1 MKTMFSL
8 LLLLVLNFSAFA
20 QEQTLFEGSIEHGG
34 FGGPAIQF
42 TSINDKLGVLVGG
55 GGGWIVNHTIVI
67 GGFGYGLANEIIG
80 RQVAPDSSFLIN
92 LGYGGLYLA
101 WIYGSD
107 DLLHFTVNTLVGG
120 GGVDY
125 RRRSWSDNHNNN
137 DEFNDN
143 DPNFRTD
150 VFFVVEPGIN
160 LEMNVA
166 ANFRIALG
174 VNYRFISDVDLE
186 GMSNSTLSGPAVGL
200 VFKFGSF

>member
-1 MKTMFSL
+1 MKTVFSL
-8 LLLLVLNFSAFA
+8 LLLLALNLSMLA

-42 TSINDKLGVLVGG
+42 TSINDNLGVLVGG

-101 WIYGSD
+101 WIDGSD
-107 DLLHFTVNTLVGG
+107 DLVHFTFNTLVGG

-125 RRRSWSDNHNNN
+125 RRRSWADNDN
-137 DEFNDN
+137 DEFDDN

-150 VFFVVEPGIN
+150 LFFVVEPGIN
-160 LEMNVA
+160 VEMNVG
-166 ANFRIALG
+166 ANFRVALG
-174 VNYRFISDVDLE
+174 VNYRFISNVDLE
-186 GMSNSTLSGPAVGL
+186 GMSNSKLSGPSAGL
-200 VFKFGSF
+200 IFKFGAF